1 MVGGALEKAF
11 FEKDLARICQIFGF
25 KQKKQLPLPKKNQN
39 PMKIILNVQPLLD
52 LSDDQLMLAFSA
64 LNPNLRLE
72 VNRFQKLII
81 DMPTHTNTGNHNSL
95 LNYYLTGWNM
105 EEESGKTYDS
115 STGFRLPETK
125 SLLSPDMSWIENSRL
140 EKLEKQDG
148 YFNIAPDFVG
158 ELRSDSDT
166 LNELKEKMEEYIEN
180 GVRLGWLID
189 PKGEKV
195 YIYRLNK
202 ENSVQSFEQKLSGED
217 VLPNFE
223 VDLLK
228 IFKK

>member
-1 MVGGALEKAF
+1 V
-11 FEKDLARICQIFGF
+11 
-25 KQKKQLPLPKKNQN
+25 KKKLSLPKKNK

-52 LSDDQLMLAFSA
+52 LSDDQVLLTLSA
-64 LNPNLRLE
+64 LNQNLRFE
-72 VNRFQKLII
+72 VNRFQQLII
-81 DMPTHTNTGNHNSL
+81 DMATHTRTGFSNSRL
-95 LNYYLTGWNM
+95 ITRLGVWN
-105 EEESGKTYDS
+105 EEDELGEVGESN
-115 STGFRLPETK
+115 TGFRMPITNSVLV
-125 SLLSPDMSWIENSRL
+125 PDLAWIENSRL
-140 EKLEKQDG
+140 EKLEQQDG
-148 YFNIAPDFVG
+148 YFKIAPDFVG
-158 ELRSDSDT
+158 ELRSSSDT
-166 LNELKEKMEEYIEN
+166 LAELKKKMEEYIEN

-202 ENSVQSFEQKLSGED
+202 ENSVQSFEQKLLGED

>member
-1 MVGGALEKAF
+1 
-11 FEKDLARICQIFGF
+11 
-25 KQKKQLPLPKKNQN
+25 
-39 PMKIILNVQPLLD
+39 MKIILNIQPLLD
-52 LSDDQLMLAFSA
+52 LSDDQLMLSLSA

-72 VNRFQKLII
+72 VNRFQKLVIA
-81 DMPTHTNTGNHNSL
+81 MPTFSNTGKYNAK
-95 LNYYLTGWNM
+95 LNGNLFVWN
-105 EEESGKTYDS
+105 EENELGELFDS